1 PLHHQQASST
11 LVGPMSAN
19 LRLARLLHAVM
30 DKKRMMRP
38 AAMHYLAIATDGDGT
53 LMRGGRFGRRT
64 VAALRRWRA
73 AGRKLLLV
81 TGETPKE
88 LCEFPHRDLFDLLVA
103 ENGGLVVHCDLR
115 KERPLVDSPPADLRR
130 ALKRA

>member
-1 PLHHQQASST
+1 MPTSRCGCMPCMTSRPDPHFCGLCPRT
-11 LVGPMSAN
+11 

-88 LCEFPHRDLFDLLVA
+88 LCE
-103 ENGGLVVHCDLR
+103 
-115 KERPLVDSPPADLRR
+115 
-130 ALKRA
+130 